1 MSAPDSVLF
10 IDYATTVKLLP
21 VPDAMAICEDVF
33 RMHARNSVK
42 WSVPPSQRLDVG
54 APFHNHWHV
63 KTVILEDEPIAGV
76 RLYSYY
82 DDGLRNTVGR
92 LDCARYIVLADP
104 RTGQPI
110 AILDEHWTYAIRS
123 AAAAMVALKWLGP
136 KAPRTLGL
144 VGVGTMGEN
153 CLRCLQHLYRF
164 DEIVCTSRRAE
175 TREAFAAEMVEEA
188 RHPGAPLDSIEEVV
202 RSADIAI
209 GGTTRTDIVSREP
222 WVKPGATFVSLARR
236 EMDPAGWAKFDKVVI
251 DDWDCN
257 MTRARVPRHDRRRR
271 IPTARSLHADI
282 GEVVAGLKPGR
293 ERDDERILLHTT
305 GMVSH
310 DIGIAWRIYQKAL
323 RAGSRRAAADRGR
336 AGIRPEGLITGC
348 GRRAV

>member
-42 WSVPPSQRLDVG
+42 WSVPPSQKLDVG

-63 KTVILEDEPIAGV
+63 K
-76 RLYSYY
+76 
-82 DDGLRNTVGR
+82 
-92 LDCARYIVLADP
+92 
-104 RTGQPI
+104 TGQPI

-136 KAPRTLGL
+136 RTPRTLGL
-144 VGVGTMGEN
+144 IGVGTMGEN
-153 CLRCLQHLYRF
+153 CLRCLRHLYRF
-164 DEIVCTSRRAE
+164 EEIICTSRRAD
-175 TREAFAAEMVEEA
+175 TREAFAAKWSKLLGIPV
-188 RHPGAPLDSIEEVV
+188 RPFDSIEEVV
-202 RSADIAI
+202 RNADIVV

-222 WVKPGATFVSLARR
+222 WVQPGATFVSLARR
-236 EMDPAGWAKFDKVVI
+236 EMDPAGWARFDKVVI

-257 MTRARVPRHDRRRR
+257 MTVREFRDMIDAGQFDRAR
-271 IPTARSLHADI
+271 LHADI

-293 ERDDERILLHTT
+293 EHDDERILVHTT

-310 DIGIAWRIYQKAL
+310 DIGIAWRIYQQAVAQGLGIAL
-323 RAGSRRAAADRGR
+323 
-336 AGIRPEGLITGC
+336 PT
-348 GRRAV
+348 AVAQQALGPKD

>member
-42 WSVPPSQRLDVG
+42 WSVPPSQKLDVG

-153 CLRCLQHLYRF
+153 CLRCLRHLYRF
-164 DEIVCTSRRAE
+164 EEIICTSRRAD
-175 TREAFAAEMVEEA
+175 TREAFAAKWSKLLGIPV
-188 RHPGAPLDSIEEVV
+188 RPLDSIEEVV
-202 RSADIAI
+202 RSADIAV

-222 WVKPGATFVSLARR
+222 WVQPGRDLRLAGAPRNGSGGLGEVRQGRDRR
-236 EMDPAGWAKFDKVVI
+236 LGLQHD
-251 DDWDCN
+251 
-257 MTRARVPRHDRRRR
+257 RARVSRHDRRRAIR
-271 IPTARSLHADI
+271 PRAPACRHRRGGGRPQGRAANATASASSSIPPAWCRTTSAS
-282 GEVVAGLKPGR
+282 PGAS
-293 ERDDERILLHTT
+293 T
-305 GMVSH
+305 
-310 DIGIAWRIYQKAL
+310 
-323 RAGSRRAAADRGR
+323 SRRWRRDWASRC
-336 AGIRPEGLITGC
+336 RPRSRRRRSARRIDGGLRTMRC
-348 GRRAV
+348 

>member
-1 MSAPDSVLF
+1 MNAAESVLF

-33 RMHARNSVK
+33 RMHARSSVK
-42 WSVPPSQRLDVG
+42 WSVPPSQKLDVG

-82 DDGLRNTVGR
+82 DDGVRNTVGR
-92 LDCARYIVLADP
+92 LDCARYVVLADP
-104 RTGQPI
+104 RTGHPI

-136 KAPRTLGL
+136 KSPRRLGL

-153 CLRCLQHLYRF
+153 CLRCLRHLYRF
-164 DEIVCTSRRAE
+164 DEIICTSRRPD
-175 TREAFAAEMVEEA
+175 TREAFAAKWSKTLGIPV
-188 RHPGAPLDSIEEVV
+188 RPLESIEEVV
-202 RSADIAI
+202 RNADIAI

-222 WVKPGATFVSLARR
+222 WVRPGATFVSLARR
-236 EMDPAGWAKFDKVVI
+236 EMDPAGWAQFDKVVI

-257 MTRARVPRHDRRRR
+257 MTVREFRDMIDSGQFDRAR
-271 IPTARSLHADI
+271 LHADI

-293 ERDDERILLHTT
+293 ERDDERILIHTT

-310 DIGIAWRIYQKAL
+310 DIGIAWRIYQKAVEQGL
-323 RAGSRRAAADRGR
+323 GIALPTAVAQAAFGPKD
-336 AGIRPEGLITGC
+336 
-348 GRRAV
+348 